1 MKIEYTEEKNKS
13 IMETLLVSGFDVE
26 EMMAVGYALAKQA
39 KKEPEP
45 RTNLKMMW
53 DICPVCGKKITIG
66 VEHRVEEL
74 ADRPVGYCPEN
85 AKPFESLA
93 PLPEVVAACT
103 GKSVASKKTQQL
115 SCVFLL
121 Y

>member
-1 MKIEYTEEKNKS
+1 MR
-13 IMETLLVSGFDVE
+13 
-26 EMMAVGYALAKQA
+26 Q
-39 KKEPEP
+39 
-45 RTNLKMMW
+45 
-53 DICPVCGKKITIG
+53 KITIG

-103 GKSVASKKTQQL
+103 GKSVASKKHSSSMKRCCSL
-115 SCVFLL
+115 
-121 Y
+121 

>member
-1 MKIEYTEEKNKS
+1 MKIEYTEEKNKA

-53 DICPVCGKKITIG
+53 DICPVCGNIIFG
-66 VEHRVEEL
+66 EVEN
-74 ADRPVGYCPEN
+74 YCNE
-85 AKPFESLA
+85 
-93 PLPEVVAACT
+93 C
-103 GKSVASKKTQQL
+103 GQRIR
-115 SCVFLL
+115 
-121 Y
+121 

>member
-1 MKIEYTEEKNKS
+1 MFV
-13 IMETLLVSGFDVE
+13 LLLPKPQLG
-26 EMMAVGYALAKQA
+26 G
-39 KKEPEP
+39 
-45 RTNLKMMW
+45 
-53 DICPVCGKKITIG
+53 ICPVCGKKITIG

-103 GKSVASKKTQQL
+103 GKSVASKNTAA
-115 SCVFLL
+115 V
-121 Y
+121 